1 MANETCD
8 VSGCCEES
16 LRSLNIKKVGPTGMQ
31 LKGDCRQVHLCKAH
45 YKEWK
50 KLSKDSISDYYGNE

>member
-8 VSGCCEES
+8 IEGCSEVAE
-16 LRSLNIKKVGPTGMQ
+16 RSINIKKVEPTGMDV
-31 LKGDCRQVHLCKAH
+31 KPGCRQVHLCKAH

-50 KLSKDSISDYYGNE
+50 KLSKDAIPDYLGN